1 MFLKLPFKIMFT
13 ISCFVFRHSW
23 LLLVSIGCVFNLQ
36 AQSKK
41 YTHADTLRGSV
52 LPERAWWDL
61 KHYDLEVAF
70 NYSDSSIKGKN
81 TISYEV
87 IYANQIMQLDLM
99 LPMLLDSVLQE
110 EQKCTW
116 KKDGNA
122 YFIQLPKAQK
132 QKELKKVVVYF
143 HGKPHVAIQAPWDGG
158 FVWTKDSKQQ
168 PWISLA
174 CQGMASSVW
183 FPSKDHQYDE
193 VDSCSLHFRAAK
205 ELIAVSNGRLKNI
218 SPNQDGSM
226 TFHWEVKSP
235 INNYNII
242 PYIGKYVQFKDTFN
256 GKGGILD
263 LDFWVLEDNLA
274 LAKNQFTQVKP
285 MLRCFEDWFG
295 AYPFYDD
302 GYKLVEAPYLG
313 MEHQSAIAYG
323 NHFKNGYLG
332 TDLSLTGWGLK
343 WDFIIVHESGHEWFG
358 NSITAKDV
366 ADNWLHEGFTA
377 YSENLYVEYLFG
389 KKAGAEYVIG
399 TRIGVQNDEPIIADY
414 NVNKDGST
422 DMYYKAANM
431 LHTMRQITGND
442 SIWKELFRAMNRK
455 YWHQTVTT
463 KQIEDFMIDYL
474 KLDLQRIFDQYLRT
488 QQIPVFEYKLNESKL
503 SFRWSNCVKYFD
515 MPLKLLVEGK
525 EFWVNPTEKWQKI
538 ELPSANFTPDN
549 NFFVRNKKLK

>member
-1 MFLKLPFKIMFT
+1 MFTKLPYNILNPL
-13 ISCFVFRHSW
+13 SCYVFMRF
-23 LLLVSIGCVFNLQ
+23 LLLFLSIGCMFNLH

-70 NYSDSSIKGKN
+70 SYLDSSIKGKN
-81 TISYEV
+81 TISYQV
-87 IYANQIMQLDLM
+87 LSANQIIQLDLM
-99 LPMLLDSVLQE
+99 APMILDSVLQE
-110 EQKCTW
+110 NQKCVW

-132 QKELKKVVVYF
+132 SKEFKKVITYF
-143 HGKPHVAIQAPWDGG
+143 HGKPHVAKQAPWDGG
-158 FVWTKDSKQQ
+158 FVWTKDLKQR
-168 PWISLA
+168 PWISVA

-183 FPSKDHQYDE
+183 FPGKDHQYDE
-193 VDSCSLHFRAAK
+193 VDSCSLHFIVPK
-205 ELIAVSNGRLKNI
+205 DLIAVSNGHLHDVV
-218 SPNQDGSM
+218 PNQDGSV
-226 TFHWEVKSP
+226 TFSWEVKSP

-242 PYIGKYVQFKDTFN
+242 PYVGKYVQFKDTFN
-256 GKGGILD
+256 GKGGVLD
-263 LDFWVLEDNLA
+263 LDFWVLEDNLT
-274 LAKNQFTQVKP
+274 LAKNQFKQVKP

-295 AYPFYDD
+295 AYPFYED

-323 NHFKNGYLG
+323 NQFKNGYLG

-358 NSITAKDV
+358 NSITAVDV

-414 NVNKDGST
+414 GVNKDGST

-431 LHTMRQITGND
+431 LHTIRQIAAND
-442 SIWKELFRAMNRK
+442 SLWKGFFREMNK
-455 YWHQTVTT
+455 KFWHQTVTT
-463 KQIEDFMIDYL
+463 KQIEDFMIEYL
-474 KLDLQRIFDQYLRT
+474 KMDLQKIFDQYLRT
-488 QQIPVFEYKLNESKL
+488 QVIPVLEYKLNETKL

-515 MPLKLLVEGK
+515 MPVKLVIDGK
-525 EFWVNPTEKWQKI
+525 EFWINPTEKWQKA
-538 ELPSANFTPDN
+538 ELPSTNFTVDP